1 MGKSLSFITPSGRVT
16 LGNYI
21 GALSQW
27 TAAPGNVYAVADL
40 HGITTPWNPETL
52 RTYII
57 EIASVLIAL
66 GLDQNQSI
74 VYIQSQ
80 VAAHA
85 EMAWL
90 LECVGHMGEFQR
102 MTQFKAKGRGRGDI
116 SVGLFTYPALMAGD
130 ILLHDVDT
138 VPVGEDQK
146 QHVELTRDLAI
157 RVNHLFG
164 PVFTVPEPKVP
175 TVGARVRSLKNP
187 NEKMSKSVIDD
198 GTVLLLESPDSIHRK
213 FMAAVTDSGREVH
226 YDPVEKPGISNLLEI
241 YAALAKEPLDDIVAR
256 YRTAGYG
263 AFKRRVAEVVIESTK
278 PVRESALAFQANS
291 EEILHRLQQGREQ
304 AWSTTN
310 AKLQQVKRAMGF
322 WLP

>member
-27 TAAPGNVYAVADL
+27 TADPGNVYAVADL

-52 RTYII
+52 RSHIV
-57 EIASVLIAL
+57 EIASILLAL
-66 GLDQNQSI
+66 GLDRNGSI
-74 VYIQSQ
+74 VYVQSH
-80 VAAHA
+80 VPAHA
-85 EMAWL
+85 ELAWL

-102 MTQFKAKGRGRGDI
+102 MTQFKSKGRGRGDV

-130 ILLHDVDT
+130 ILLHDVET

-146 QHVELTRDLAI
+146 QHVELTRDLAL

-164 PVFTVPEPKVP
+164 PVFTVPEPRVP

-187 NEKMSKSVIDD
+187 AEKMSKSVVDD
-198 GTVLLLESPDSIHRK
+198 GTVLLLEDPDAIQRK
-213 FMAAVTDSGREVH
+213 FMSAVTDSGREVV
-226 YDPVEKPGISNLLEI
+226 YDPVDKAGISNLLEI
-241 YAALAKEPLDDIVAR
+241 YSALSKEPIEKIAER

-263 AFKRRVAEVVIESTK
+263 AFKRAVAEVTIEATRS
-278 PVRESALAFQANS
+278 VRETALSLQS
-291 EEILHRLQQGREQ
+291 HPDDILHRLEEGRQ
-304 AWSTTN
+304 HADVVATT
-310 AKLQQVKRAMGF
+310 KLNQVKQAMGF
-322 WLP
+322 LLR